1 MTDSAADPGALD
13 PSWPDFATPIE
24 LWGQEQ
30 SINTHKTALMLRMSG
45 LAFSFDAVNIG
56 SGEHR
61 TAAYEARNPFG
72 RVPTL
77 RQGDLVLCQTINQL
91 DYLAR
96 RTGRFGAV
104 TLMERYE
111 INNWANF
118 ASDYFSVGLARLRFI
133 NRFGAPPGLDGA
145 MLKEF
150 FRPNML
156 RGMGLLERH
165 LAAPRQWIAFGRPSL
180 AEFIVHPFVAVWRD
194 AELDIADYPAIAGWL
209 DRFAGQPGYT
219 EPEAWLRSITGT
231 PAPDGRRFD

>member
-1 MTDSAADPGALD
+1 MTGSNEAAALD

-30 SINTHKTALMLRMSG
+30 SINTHKTALMMRMCDVPF
-45 LAFSFDAVNIG
+45 AFHPINIG
-56 SGEHR
+56 KGDHKTPE
-61 TAAYEARNPFG
+61 YEARNPFG
-72 RVPTL
+72 RVPTF

-96 RTGRFGAV
+96 RTGRFGPASI
-104 TLMERYE
+104 MERYE
-111 INNWANF
+111 IENWANF

-156 RGMGLLERH
+156 RGMGALERH
-165 LAAPRQWIAFGRPSL
+165 LGEHRDWIAFGRPSL

-194 AELDIADYPAIAGWL
+194 AELDIADYPAVAAWL
-209 DRFAGQPGYT
+209 DRFAAEPGYA
-219 EPEAWLRSITGT
+219 EPEGWLRTITGT
-231 PAPDGRRFD
+231 PAPDGRAFA